1 MYLNCSKKSTTKPSA
16 TALFVKKRIYENGLV
31 SDSVKF
37 EGKTAS
43 LACLSGK
50 VSGIIAMHGK
60 IIKSEIPQ
68 IR

>member
-1 MYLNCSKKSTTKPSA
+1 M
-16 TALFVKKRIYENGLV
+16 FVKKRIYENGLV